1 MASSGG
7 VQLALAP
14 NYLRQFRDSSS
25 LELRR
30 LSAVQFMAVWEH
42 YDTDGGVT
50 SKAVNEI
57 SWNVQNFLRK
67 IRKSRSQQISENKE
81 ESQVWDKGSLLTK
94 PSNGNRFFNRRHFPK
109 GGGPSRVLLWM
120 LWKHLQNFVDTSSDT
135 VTGELMAQCCH
146 SVAGNGFIEGEELNA
161 FLKEFIASVN
171 SDENLQVWHLDRY
184 ELSEVLDTFSRWQ
197 RMCSKNWKEV
207 SWKSMM
213 TIKMEKSISERWLNF
228 YPWRK
233 ISSFSSD
240 STTP

>member
-50 SKAVNEI
+50 SKAVNKI
-57 SWNVQNFLRK
+57 SWNVHNFLRK
-67 IRKSRSQQISENKE
+67 IRKSRSQQISKNKV
-81 ESQVWDKGSLLTK
+81 ESQLWDKGSLLTK
-94 PSNGNRFFNRRHFPK
+94 PSNGNRFFNSRHFPK

-135 VTGELMAQCCH
+135 VTGELMLPLCCRQWLH
-146 SVAGNGFIEGEELNA
+146 WRRGVECIPERIHCFSELWWK
-161 FLKEFIASVN
+161 FTGVTFRQI
-171 SDENLQVWHLDRY
+171 WIIRGIRY
-184 ELSEVLDTFSRWQ
+184 IF
-197 RMCSKNWKEV
+197 
-207 SWKSMM
+207 
-213 TIKMEKSISERWLNF
+213 
-228 YPWRK
+228 
-233 ISSFSSD
+233 
-240 STTP
+240 

>member
-50 SKAVNEI
+50 SKAVNKI
-57 SWNVQNFLRK
+57 SWNVHNFLRK

-94 PSNGNRFFNRRHFPK
+94 PSNGNRFFNSRHFPK

-120 LWKHLQNFVDTSSDT
+120 LQDTIYYKWVGVKMTLKFHFLWST
-135 VTGELMAQCCH
+135 LFWLEE
-146 SVAGNGFIEGEELNA
+146 SVSAVYQRQIAAAEVQ
-161 FLKEFIASVN
+161 LKCE
-171 SDENLQVWHLDRY
+171 DEIRNY
-184 ELSEVLDTFSRWQ
+184 
-197 RMCSKNWKEV
+197 
-207 SWKSMM
+207 
-213 TIKMEKSISERWLNF
+213 SI
-228 YPWRK
+228 
-233 ISSFSSD
+233 
-240 STTP
+240 